1 MLLLFKDARAPR
13 FSKYAL
19 KFNAL
24 ALVNGRGE
32 SRREKPKFVEKKSG
46 RASGFCEL
54 CEKINKTFVSVGVVA
69 KVFG

>member
-1 MLLLFKDARAPR
+1 M
-13 FSKYAL
+13 

-24 ALVNGRGE
+24 ALANGRGE